1 MLKKI
6 WKTIE
11 LISKTI
17 SDDNITLYS
26 AQTSFFIIISA
37 IPFIMLL
44 FMLAGKFIMVSDAD
58 IIQFLDSSVPK
69 SVLPMMEFIL
79 EEILNKKMVPS
90 ISLSALTLLWT
101 ASRSVVAVEKG
112 LDSVY
117 HSPKKRGF
125 IAINAYGLFYTFA
138 FLVII
143 VFSLV
148 IMVFGNSIA
157 SMVSDAFP
165 PAKEFIDSLLS
176 ARAFISIVI
185 LTAFFTCAYKFI
197 PAKPLKLKKQL
208 PGAIFS
214 ASGWMIFSL
223 IFSVYIDN
231 FSNKSYVYGSL
242 TAVIIMMLWIYFCM
256 IIMFIGGEI
265 NYFLGNDD

>member
-6 WKTIE
+6 WKTIC

-26 AQTSFFIIISA
+26 AQVSFFMIISA
-37 IPFIMLL
+37 IPFIMLI
-44 FMLAGKFIMVSDAD
+44 FMIAGQFIVVSDAD
-58 IIQFLDSSVPK
+58 IIRFLDSSVPK
-69 SVLPMMEFIL
+69 SILPMMKFIL
-79 EEILNKKMVPS
+79 EEILGKKMGSS
-90 ISLSALTLLWT
+90 ISLSALALLWT

-125 IAINAYGLFYTFA
+125 IAVNAYALFYTFA
-138 FLVII
+138 FLIVI

-157 SMVSDAFP
+157 AMVSDAFP
-165 PAKEFIDSLLS
+165 LAKEFTDSVLS

-185 LTAFFTCAYKFI
+185 LTAFFASAYKFI
-197 PAKPLKLKKQL
+197 PARKQKFKNQL

-223 IFSVYIDN
+223 VFSVYIDN

-242 TAVIIMMLWIYFCM
+242 TAIVIMMLWIYFCM
-256 IIMFIGGEI
+256 IILFMGGEI
-265 NYFLGNDD
+265 NYFLENGD